1 MAAYLN
7 QENVTRKVM
16 APKAKSRE
24 FEFTGLKNKKWE
36 KYYNQ

>member
-7 QENVTRKVM
+7 QEKETKKVI

-24 FEFTGLKNKKWE
+24 LEFSINKLTK
-36 KYYNQ
+36 